1 MAISIRAIMLEVV
14 YLLEQNSIASNTCYI
29 IIDLENSFFSSFN
42 SNENQKQQM
51 YHYCNKILLKSVPK
65 GQREKKK
72 KKRKNKTKKKLSTQ
86 MEWLNLVCSLCLETE
101 VEKQPEVD
109 IHRLLDS
116 SNWLNTSVS
125 DMKKQ
130 KQKLVYGMRM
140 WMNFVTFYLVND
152 LYKRNSETKWPR

>member
-42 SNENQKQQM
+42 SNESQKQQM
-51 YHYCNKILLKSVPK
+51 YHYYNKILLKSVPK
-65 GQREKKK
+65 GQREKK
-72 KKRKNKTKKKLSTQ
+72 RKNKTKKKLSSQT
-86 MEWLNLVCSLCLETE
+86 EWLNIICSLCLETE

-125 DMKKQ
+125 DMKK
-130 KQKLVYGMRM
+130 KHVYGMRM
-140 WMNFVTFYLVND
+140 WTNFVTFYLVND

>member
-51 YHYCNKILLKSVPK
+51 YHYCNKVLLKSVPK
-65 GQREKKK
+65 GQWKKK
-72 KKRKNKTKKKLSTQ
+72 KNRKSYPPRWDCYTL
-86 MEWLNLVCSLCLETE
+86 LVHLGLETE

-116 SNWLNTSVS
+116 NNWLNTLVS
-125 DMKKQ
+125 DMKK
-130 KQKLVYGMRM
+130 KHVYGMRM
-140 WMNFVTFYLVND
+140 WMNFVTFILSMISVRGTQKLSGQD
-152 LYKRNSETKWPR
+152 DSLCRNQPG